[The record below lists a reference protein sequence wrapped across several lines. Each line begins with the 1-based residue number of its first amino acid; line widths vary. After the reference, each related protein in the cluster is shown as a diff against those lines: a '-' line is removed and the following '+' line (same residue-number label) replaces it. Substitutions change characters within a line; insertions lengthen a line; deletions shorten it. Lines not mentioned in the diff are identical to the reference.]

1 MVIYWANILKNYWLD
16 YILDVDKVS
25 ITISITKN
33 LPNKT
38 VQKDIGTIFIVQY
51 WWVLLLRLTSFYLR
65 YEESIE

>member
-51 WWVLLLRLTSFYLR
+51 WSVLLLRLTSFYLR

>member
-1 MVIYWANILKNYWLD
+1 MVIYWVNILKNYWLD

-38 VQKDIGTIFIVQY
+38 IQKDIGTIFIVQY
-51 WWVLLLRLTSFYLR
+51 WSVLLLRLTSFYLR

>member
-1 MVIYWANILKNYWLD
+1 MVIYWVNILKNYWLD

-51 WWVLLLRLTSFYLR
+51 WSVLLLRLTSFYLR